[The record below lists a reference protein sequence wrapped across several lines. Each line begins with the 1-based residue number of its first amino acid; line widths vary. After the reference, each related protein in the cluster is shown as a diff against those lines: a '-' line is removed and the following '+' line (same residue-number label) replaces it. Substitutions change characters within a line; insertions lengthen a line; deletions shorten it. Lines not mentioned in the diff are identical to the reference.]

1 MPVEPAGKGR
11 FPEPKEPSGGLA
23 PEERRLITVLFANLS
38 GCTELSTKVD
48 PEDVREAVKVCFSYL
63 NTAIIA
69 QGGTIHKHE
78 GGRVIALFGYP
89 AAREDDPER
98 AIRAGFDMFDVLDS
112 ICRVLTLRLRV
123 KTDLRL
129 HVGIASGT
137 VGVGEVGTQEK
148 REVTVM
154 GDPVNLA
161 SKLKDAAGRGE
172 IVVSEPVYRA
182 SRHLFEYK
190 ALEPV
195 AVEGIARPLKVFR
208 PLKERAKPKPK
219 PGIHRLGS
227 SIDNSK
233 RVLCETQTTTRRR
246 KGRMT

>member
-1 MPVEPAGKGR
+1 
-11 FPEPKEPSGGLA
+11 LA

-69 QGGTIHKHE
+69 QGGTVHKHE
-78 GGRVIALFGYP
+78 GDQVIALFGYP
-89 AAREDDPER
+89 KAHQDDPER
-98 AIRAGFDMFDVLDS
+98 AVRAGFDMVDVLDS
-112 ICRVLTLRLRV
+112 INRVLTLRLRV

-148 REVTVM
+148 REVTVT

-161 SKLKDAAGRGE
+161 SRLKDAAGRGE
-172 IVVSEPVYRA
+172 TLVSEPVYRA
-182 SRHLFEYK
+182 TRYLFEYED
-190 ALEPV
+190 LVSV

-208 PLKERAKPKPK
+208 ALKERAKPLPK
-219 PGIHRLGS
+219 PGVRGLAS
-227 SIDNSK
+227 LTYNSK
-233 RVLCETQTTTRRR
+233 
-246 KGRMT
+246 

>member
-1 MPVEPAGKGR
+1 MPVRPASAGHLSAPKELPAG
-11 FPEPKEPSGGLA
+11 LA
-23 PEERRLITVLFANLS
+23 SEERRLITILFADLS
-38 GCTELSTKVD
+38 GSTALSAKVD
-48 PEDVREAVKVCFSYL
+48 PEDVREAVNVCSSYL

-69 QGGTIHKHE
+69 RGGTVHKHK

-89 AAREDDPER
+89 LAHEDDPER
-98 AIRAGFDMFDVLDS
+98 AIRAGFDMVDVLDS
-112 ICRVLTLRLRV
+112 INRVLTLRLRV

-148 REVTVM
+148 REVTVT

-161 SKLKDAAGRGE
+161 SRLKDAAGRGE

-182 SRHLFEYK
+182 TRYLFEYK

-195 AVEGIARPLKVFR
+195 AVEGIARPVKVFR
-208 PLKERAKPKPK
+208 PMKERAKPEPK
-219 PGIHRLGS
+219 PGVRGLTSPAGH
-227 SIDNSK
+227 SK
-233 RVLCETQTTTRRR
+233 
-246 KGRMT
+246 